1 MQHTGALY
9 QAYFQGFIYV
19 AFLATDIN
27 FLCKVCGK
35 VELTLFTGVRAHGTH
50 LKYTPMMTL
59 RVETAGAPQ
68 IPSARGTKSACGR
81 RASAV
86 GMLFYE
92 IVETAQAILISYIL
106 IDGSAQAVSHVVG
119 FISAWIKSLR

>member
-1 MQHTGALY
+1 M
-9 QAYFQGFIYV
+9 
-19 AFLATDIN
+19 
-27 FLCKVCGK
+27 
-35 VELTLFTGVRAHGTH
+35 
-50 LKYTPMMTL
+50 KYTPVMTL

-92 IVETAQAILISYIL
+92 IVETAQAILVTYIL
-106 IDGSAQAVSHVVG
+106 TDVSSNRFLHRRRYLNLSELILKIPITPDR
-119 FISAWIKSLR
+119 FR

>member
-1 MQHTGALY
+1 M
-9 QAYFQGFIYV
+9 
-19 AFLATDIN
+19 
-27 FLCKVCGK
+27 K
-35 VELTLFTGVRAHGTH
+35 FTPV
-50 LKYTPMMTL
+50 MTL

-106 IDGSAQAVSHVVG
+106 SFAAYLNLSGLILKTLITPDRS
-119 FISAWIKSLR
+119 R

>member
-1 MQHTGALY
+1 M
-9 QAYFQGFIYV
+9 
-19 AFLATDIN
+19 
-27 FLCKVCGK
+27 
-35 VELTLFTGVRAHGTH
+35 
-50 LKYTPMMTL
+50 KYTPVMTL

-81 RASAV
+81 RTSAV

-106 IDGSAQAVSHVVG
+106 IDGSAQAVSNVVEA
-119 FISAWIKSLR
+119 ISVFLKRLR

>member
-1 MQHTGALY
+1 M
-9 QAYFQGFIYV
+9 
-19 AFLATDIN
+19 
-27 FLCKVCGK
+27 K
-35 VELTLFTGVRAHGTH
+35 FTPV
-50 LKYTPMMTL
+50 MTL

-106 IDGSAQAVSHVVG
+106 IDGSSQAVSNVVEA
-119 FISAWIKSLR
+119 ISVFLKRLR

>member
-1 MQHTGALY
+1 
-9 QAYFQGFIYV
+9 
-19 AFLATDIN
+19 
-27 FLCKVCGK
+27 
-35 VELTLFTGVRAHGTH
+35 
-50 LKYTPMMTL
+50 MTL

-86 GMLFYE
+86 GTLFYE

-106 IDGSAQAVSHVVG
+106 TDGSAQAVSDVVEA
-119 FISAWIKSLR
+119 ISVFLRRLR

>member
-1 MQHTGALY
+1 M
-9 QAYFQGFIYV
+9 
-19 AFLATDIN
+19 
-27 FLCKVCGK
+27 
-35 VELTLFTGVRAHGTH
+35 
-50 LKYTPMMTL
+50 KYTPVMTL

-106 IDGSAQAVSHVVG
+106 IDGSAQAVSDVVEA
-119 FISAWIKSLR
+119 ISVFLRRLR

>member
-1 MQHTGALY
+1 M
-9 QAYFQGFIYV
+9 
-19 AFLATDIN
+19 
-27 FLCKVCGK
+27 
-35 VELTLFTGVRAHGTH
+35 
-50 LKYTPMMTL
+50 KYTPVMTL

-106 IDGSAQAVSHVVG
+106 TDGSAQAVSDVVEA
-119 FISAWIKSLR
+119 ISVFLRRLR

>member
-1 MQHTGALY
+1 M
-9 QAYFQGFIYV
+9 
-19 AFLATDIN
+19 
-27 FLCKVCGK
+27 K
-35 VELTLFTGVRAHGTH
+35 FTPV
-50 LKYTPMMTL
+50 MTL

-81 RASAV
+81 RTSAV

-106 IDGSAQAVSHVVG
+106 SFAAYLNLSGLILKTLITPDRS
-119 FISAWIKSLR
+119 R

>member
-1 MQHTGALY
+1 M
-9 QAYFQGFIYV
+9 
-19 AFLATDIN
+19 
-27 FLCKVCGK
+27 
-35 VELTLFTGVRAHGTH
+35 
-50 LKYTPMMTL
+50 KYTPVMTL

-92 IVETAQAILISYIL
+92 LVETAQAILISYIL
-106 IDGSAQAVSHVVG
+106 IDGSTQAVSNVVEA
-119 FISAWIKSLR
+119 ISVFLKRLR

>member
-1 MQHTGALY
+1 
-9 QAYFQGFIYV
+9 
-19 AFLATDIN
+19 
-27 FLCKVCGK
+27 
-35 VELTLFTGVRAHGTH
+35 
-50 LKYTPMMTL
+50 MTL

-106 IDGSAQAVSHVVG
+106 IEGSAQAVSNVVEA
-119 FISAWIKSLR
+119 ISVFLKRLR

>member
-1 MQHTGALY
+1 M
-9 QAYFQGFIYV
+9 
-19 AFLATDIN
+19 
-27 FLCKVCGK
+27 K
-35 VELTLFTGVRAHGTH
+35 FTPV
-50 LKYTPMMTL
+50 MTL

-86 GMLFYE
+86 GTLFYK

-106 IDGSAQAVSHVVG
+106 IDGSAQAVSYIVG
-119 FISAWIKSLR
+119 VISTWIRNLR

>member
-1 MQHTGALY
+1 M
-9 QAYFQGFIYV
+9 
-19 AFLATDIN
+19 
-27 FLCKVCGK
+27 
-35 VELTLFTGVRAHGTH
+35 
-50 LKYTPMMTL
+50 KYTPVMTL

-86 GMLFYE
+86 GMLFYK

-106 IDGSAQAVSHVVG
+106 IDGSAQAVSHIVG
-119 FISAWIKSLR
+119 FISAWIKNLR